1 MQSPERQ
8 LFFKMINEELKKEA
22 IGVREYSMD
31 LGAGDKSPYNNLNV
45 DSMEIIQQD
54 QIELQFPKDDSPN
67 TGKFNTSTINAAGD
81 RSKIYA

>member
-45 DSMEIIQQD
+45 DSMEII
-54 QIELQFPKDDSPN
+54 
-67 TGKFNTSTINAAGD
+67 
-81 RSKIYA
+81 